1 MACDDPAY
9 ASVAEL
15 ARLIEGRELSPVEL
29 VQGALDRIERL
40 EPKLNAFLDV
50 FADQALED
58 ARTAEREIAAGDYR
72 GPLHGIPVGLKDI
85 IDVAGRP
92 TTGGA
97 AFLRDNVADRDATV
111 TTRLRQ
117 AGAVIMGKLNLVE
130 FAMGATGL
138 NPHYGNTHNP
148 WDPERVTAG
157 SSTGSAASVA
167 AGMLAGALGS
177 DTGGSIR
184 MPAALCGIA
193 GLKPT
198 YGFVPR
204 SGVLPVSWSC
214 DHVGPMARR
223 TDDCAHM
230 MNALAGYD
238 PRDPASS
245 REPVP
250 DFTSGLG
257 LGLDGIRIGVPQHFF
272 FDDLEPEIEPALR
285 QALALMERNGA
296 RLMDLPMPWASKG
309 RAINTAVVMP
319 EAVSVH
325 ERWITEHADL
335 YSPEVRARIQS
346 AFSIPAIEYVR
357 AQRAR
362 RWFSERMMEAM
373 QDVDVLVTPTVPVRT
388 PTIEACTPPPGANE
402 GREGARL
409 PLFTG
414 VFNTTGQP
422 SLSVPC
428 GFTEDA
434 MPIGMMI
441 SGKPLDDVT
450 VLRVG
455 DAYETLA
462 GWHERRSPL

>member
-223 TDDCAHM
+223 AGDCAHM
-230 MNALAGYD
+230 MNALAGQD

-245 REPVP
+245 GEPVP

-257 LGLDGIRIGVPQHFF
+257 LGLDGIRIGVPGHFF
-272 FDDLEPEIEPALR
+272 FDDLEPEIGPAVR
-285 QALALMERNGA
+285 EALALMERNGA
-296 RLMDLPMPWASKG
+296 GLIDLPMPWVSKG
-309 RAINTAVVMP
+309 RAINTALVMP

-325 ERWITEHADL
+325 EQWIAEHADR
-335 YSPEVRARIQS
+335 YSAEVRARIQAS
-346 AFSIPAIEYVR
+346 FSIPAVEYVR

-362 RWFSERMMEAM
+362 RWFCERMTEAM
-373 QDVDVLVTPTVPVRT
+373 RDVDVLVTPTVPVRT

-402 GREGARL
+402 GREGSRL
-409 PLFTG
+409 PVFTG

-428 GFTEDA
+428 GFTEDGV
-434 MPIGMMI
+434 PIGMMVT
-441 SGKPLDDVT
+441 GKAFDDAT

-455 DAYETLA
+455 DAYERLA
-462 GWHERRSPL
+462 GWHERHPAL

>member
-1 MACDDPAY
+1 MPPRDLAY
-9 ASVAEL
+9 ASIGDL
-15 ARLIEGRELSPVEL
+15 APLIESGELSPVEL
-29 VQGALDRIERL
+29 VQAALDRIEGL
-40 EPKLNAFLDV
+40 EPRLNAFLDV
-50 FADQALED
+50 FAESALDD
-58 ARTAEREIAAGDYR
+58 AATAEREIAAGRYR

-85 IDVAGRP
+85 IDLAGTP
-92 TTGGA
+92 TTGGS
-97 AFLRDNVADRDATV
+97 AFLGDNVAARDATV
-111 TTRLRQ
+111 TARLKR

-138 NPHYGNTHNP
+138 NPHHGNTLNP
-148 WDPERVTAG
+148 WNLERVTAG

-167 AGMLAGALGS
+167 AGMLVGALGS

-184 MPAALCGIA
+184 MPASLCGIA

-198 YGFVPR
+198 YGLVSR
-204 SGVLPVSWSC
+204 AGVLPVSWSC

-223 TDDCAHM
+223 TADCALM
-230 MNALAGYD
+230 MNALAGHD
-238 PRDPASS
+238 ARDPASS
-245 REPVP
+245 TEPVP
-250 DFTSGLG
+250 DFVSGLG
-257 LGLDGIRIGVPQHFF
+257 RGLDGVRIGVPQHFF
-272 FDDLEPEIEPALR
+272 FDDLESEIEPAVR
-285 QALALMERNGA
+285 EALALMGRNGA
-296 RLMDLPMPWASKG
+296 RLVDLPMPWASKG

-325 ERWITEHADL
+325 ERWIAEHADE
-335 YSPEVRARIQS
+335 YSAEVRARLQA
-346 AFSIPAIEYVR
+346 AFAIPAIDYVR

-362 RWFSERMMEAM
+362 RWFSERVMEAM
-373 QDVDVLVTPTVPVRT
+373 RDVDVLVTPTVPVQT

-409 PLFTG
+409 PVFTG

-428 GFTEDA
+428 GFTTDG

-441 SGKPLDDVT
+441 TGKPFDDVT

-462 GWHERRSPL
+462 GWHERRPPL